1 VSTAHQV
8 PSADRAVSDVQRIT
22 GELQAA
28 IRNGVYPPGSAM
40 PGKGALAAQYEV
52 STEDIHKA
60 LNVLRARMYLRRIEG
75 QGMFVAQ
82 QLPPERA
89 APRQTAA

>member
-1 VSTAHQV
+1 MSAAQQARST
-8 PSADRAVSDVQRIT
+8 DRALADVQRVT

-28 IRNGVYPPGSAM
+28 IRDGVYPPGTSM
-40 PGKGALAAQYEV
+40 PSKNTLAAQFGV

-60 LNVLRARMYLRRIEG
+60 LNVLRARMYLRRIDG
-75 QGMFVAQ
+75 QGMFVAP

-89 APRQTAA
+89 APHQAAA